1 MRVLLD
7 FMPIV
12 VFFLFYT
19 IWRDFSVAT
28 LAAIAATALQI
39 LLTYW
44 KYKKVDK
51 TLWFSFALMVIMGGA
66 SIFFHNPLFLQW
78 KVSILNIG
86 MAIGFYVSYFIFRK
100 NPIQM
105 LMGGQME
112 LPEAAWRKLMHAWV
126 GFFLLTALI
135 NLWVAYQFSI
145 DVWVKFKLI
154 GLLSLTFAFVIGQ
167 GVWLY
172 KNGFLK
178 DKV

>member
-1 MRVLLD
+1 
-7 FMPIV
+7 
-12 VFFLFYT
+12 
-19 IWRDFSVAT
+19 
-28 LAAIAATALQI
+28 
-39 LLTYW
+39 
-44 KYKKVDK
+44 
-51 TLWFSFALMVIMGGA
+51 
-66 SIFFHNPLFLQW
+66 
-78 KVSILNIG
+78 